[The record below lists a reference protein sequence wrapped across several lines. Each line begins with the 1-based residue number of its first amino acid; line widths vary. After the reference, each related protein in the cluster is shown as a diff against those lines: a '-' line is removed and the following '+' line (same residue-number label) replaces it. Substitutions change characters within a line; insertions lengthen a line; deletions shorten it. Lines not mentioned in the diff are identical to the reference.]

1 MRNPIQEYNI
11 ARSMPIQALANVLRG
26 VSDMV
31 SLGVAHAALKEKM
44 EAEVAKKGASAMQMA
59 GAPKVKD
66 KDLAMAQG
74 LGASPADVDVPM
86 GGIVGGEGTFG
97 TGAAGGGS
105 VVAFQAG
112 GLGALNMAGD
122 ELKSFIDAMVK
133 KGVPPTQVTQFA
145 QQAQNVA
152 TNNPGALKSF
162 LKAAASRFGVGVS
175 GGAGAMMGFTDALIA
190 SEKGG
195 RPVTGATP
203 GYNYPAEEMI
213 SGVEPGVV
221 GPSTNKGSLDQLFSN
236 IGAIMPSGIGAET
249 RQASDFAKAQERI
262 AQAASGQG
270 PDVHS
275 PKLGAT
281 ETRRQE
287 LLKQAK
293 PEGAPAPGGG
303 PAAPTGGIA
312 DLAAAQ
318 ARVDQPIVEPPL
330 SFDDADKLAEQLMGK
345 YKIDPGKR
353 KEFTDFSKEYV
364 DTLKNAGYDFD
375 LVKNQVRE
383 LAKEKE
389 ALKGEKK
396 EAQNLRLLEA
406 GLGILGGESPYA
418 FVNIGKGATPALQ
431 GLAKDLKEIK
441 KTSRQL
447 DKETMQLN
455 LLQNQM
461 AEGKVKYSQDRLD
474 KQEDRFQRIVEKD
487 MDNRLSLAKTLSS
500 NAVTKYATDKSADT
514 SLKTAEMQQQTSRL
528 NLQATQAERD
538 TAREATLTEN
548 VEKRDAAYKKAAIEQ
563 AAEDVKMLPAEQQ
576 AAEIRKRA
584 KQYYDMFKAKDF
596 GGGDNPVAAAQAELA
611 RRGIK

>member
-221 GPSTNKGSLDQLFSN
+221 GPSTNKSSLDQLFSN

-249 RQASDFAKAQERI
+249 RQADEIVKARARAAAAGYGQGDTGGVPTQTPAQIE
-262 AQAASGQG
+262 APQAA
-270 PDVHS
+270 P
-275 PKLGAT
+275 
-281 ETRRQE
+281 
-287 LLKQAK
+287 
-293 PEGAPAPGGG
+293 PEGGVA
-303 PAAPTGGIA
+303 GI
-312 DLAAAQ
+312 AAAQ
-318 ARVDQPIVEPPL
+318 ARVPGVAQTQVAPSTVKPPL

-500 NAVTKYATDKSADT
+500 NAVTKYAADKGADT
-514 SLKTAEMQQQTSRL
+514 SLQVAQIGATKEGDISREISQMPG
-528 NLQATQAERD
+528 N
-538 TAREATLTEN
+538 
-548 VEKRDAAYKKAAIEQ
+548 AYGKS
-563 AAEDVKMLPAEQQ
+563 
-576 AAEIRKRA
+576 
-584 KQYYDMFKAKDF
+584 
-596 GGGDNPVAAAQAELA
+596 
-611 RRGIK
+611 

>member
-1 MRNPIQEYNI
+1 MRNPVQEYNI
-11 ARSMPIQALANVLRG
+11 ARSMPIQALAAVLRG

-59 GAPKVKD
+59 QAPKVKD

-74 LGASPADVDVPM
+74 LGATPADVDVPM

-105 VVAFQAG
+105 VVAFQPGGSVYKQPTATPTFG
-112 GLGALNMAGD
+112 GMMQRQAASAPGFMDKLRQGLGAVGR
-122 ELKSFIDAMVK
+122 
-133 KGVPPTQVTQFA
+133 FA
-145 QQAQNVA
+145 
-152 TNNPGALKSF
+152 T
-162 LKAAASRFGVGVS
+162 SRGS
-175 GGAGAMMGFTDALIA
+175 LMGPSLML
-190 SEKGG
+190 
-195 RPVTGATP
+195 ATP
-203 GYNYPAEEMI
+203 DLNVGEEEYLAVIKKLANMGYPAEMI
-213 SGVEPGVV
+213 EAMSPEQRMAAAQGKLPTGQADTGGVP
-221 GPSTNKGSLDQLFSN
+221 TQTL
-236 IGAIMPSGIGAET
+236 
-249 RQASDFAKAQERI
+249 AQME
-262 AQAASGQG
+262 APQAAPPQG
-270 PDVHS
+270 G
-275 PKLGAT
+275 L
-281 ETRRQE
+281 
-287 LLKQAK
+287 
-293 PEGAPAPGGG
+293 
-303 PAAPTGGIA
+303 A
-312 DLAAAQ
+312 DIAAAQ
-318 ARVDQPIVEPPL
+318 ARVPGVAQTQVAPSTVEPPL

-345 YKIDPGKR
+345 YKIEPGKR

-383 LAKEKE
+383 LANEKE

-500 NAVTKYATDKSADT
+500 NAVTKYATDKGADT
-514 SLKTAEMQQQTSRL
+514 SLKVAQIGATKEGDTLRAIREMPG
-528 NLQATQAERD
+528 
-538 TAREATLTEN
+538 ATLE
-548 VEKRDAAYKKAAIEQ
+548 EKAAAWTKATNKRLDPAEAAYIKTLETFAT
-563 AAEDVKMLPAEQQ
+563 EDPGGRKLERLKESNPALYARIKQDLATYGLSTGMLTEKPDSGQ
-576 AAEIRKRA
+576 IR
-584 KQYYDMFKAKDF
+584 
-596 GGGDNPVAAAQAELA
+596 N
-611 RRGIK
+611 

>member
-249 RQASDFAKAQERI
+249 RQADEIVKARARAAAAGYGQGDTGGVPTQTLAQIE
-262 AQAASGQG
+262 APQAA
-270 PDVHS
+270 
-275 PKLGAT
+275 L
-281 ETRRQE
+281 
-287 LLKQAK
+287 
-293 PEGAPAPGGG
+293 PGGG
-303 PAAPTGGIA
+303 VA
-312 DLAAAQ
+312 DIAAAQ
-318 ARVDQPIVEPPL
+318 ARVPGVAQTQVAPSTVKPPL

-487 MDNRLSLAKTLSS
+487 MDNRLSLAKTVSS
-500 NAVTKYATDKSADT
+500 NAVTKYAADKGADT
-514 SLKTAEMQQQTSRL
+514 SLKVAQIGATKEGDTLRAIREMPG
-528 NLQATQAERD
+528 
-538 TAREATLTEN
+538 ATLE
-548 VEKRDAAYKKAAIEQ
+548 EKAAAWTKATNKRLDPAEAAYIKTLETYAT
-563 AAEDVKMLPAEQQ
+563 EDPGGRKLERLKDSNPALYARIKQDLATFGLSTGMLTEKPGSGQ
-576 AAEIRKRA
+576 IR
-584 KQYYDMFKAKDF
+584 
-596 GGGDNPVAAAQAELA
+596 N
-611 RRGIK
+611 

>member
-1 MRNPIQEYNI
+1 MRNPVQEYNI
-11 ARSMPIQALANVLRG
+11 ARSMPIQALAAVLQG
-26 VSDMV
+26 KSDMV

-59 GAPKVKD
+59 QAPKIKD

-74 LGASPADVDVPM
+74 LGASPADIDVPM

-105 VVAFQAG
+105 VVAFQPGGSVYKQPTATPTFG
-112 GLGALNMAGD
+112 GMMQRQAASAPGFMDKLRQGLGAVGR
-122 ELKSFIDAMVK
+122 
-133 KGVPPTQVTQFA
+133 FA
-145 QQAQNVA
+145 
-152 TNNPGALKSF
+152 T
-162 LKAAASRFGVGVS
+162 SRGS
-175 GGAGAMMGFTDALIA
+175 LMGPSLML
-190 SEKGG
+190 
-195 RPVTGATP
+195 ATP
-203 GYNYPAEEMI
+203 DLNVGEEEYLAVIKKLANMGYPAEMI
-213 SGVEPGVV
+213 EAMSPEQRVAAAQGKLPTGQADTGGVP
-221 GPSTNKGSLDQLFSN
+221 TQTL
-236 IGAIMPSGIGAET
+236 
-249 RQASDFAKAQERI
+249 AQME
-262 AQAASGQG
+262 APQAAPPQG
-270 PDVHS
+270 
-275 PKLGAT
+275 A
-281 ETRRQE
+281 
-287 LLKQAK
+287 A
-293 PEGAPAPGGG
+293 APGGG

-318 ARVDQPIVEPPL
+318 ARVPGVAQTQVAPSTVEPPL

-345 YKIDPGKR
+345 YKIEPGKR

-383 LAKEKE
+383 LANEKE

-406 GLGILGGESPYA
+406 GLGILGGESRHA

-514 SLKTAEMQQQTSRL
+514 SLKVAQIGATKEGDTLRAIREMPG
-528 NLQATQAERD
+528 
-538 TAREATLTEN
+538 ATLE
-548 VEKRDAAYKKAAIEQ
+548 EKAAAWTKATNKRLDPAEAAYIKTLETFAT
-563 AAEDVKMLPAEQQ
+563 EDPGGRKLERLKESNPALYARIKQDLATYGLRTGMITEKPDSGS
-576 AAEIRKRA
+576 IR
-584 KQYYDMFKAKDF
+584 
-596 GGGDNPVAAAQAELA
+596 N
-611 RRGIK
+611 

>member
-1 MRNPIQEYNI
+1 MRNPVQEYNI
-11 ARSMPIQALANVLRG
+11 ARSMPIKALAAVLQG
-26 VSDMV
+26 TSDMV
-31 SLGVAHAALKEKM
+31 SLIAAHTVLRRKDGGGSRRERRRPCR
-44 EAEVAKKGASAMQMA
+44 SAQ
-59 GAPKVKD
+59 APKIKD

-74 LGASPADVDVPM
+74 LGASPADIDVPM

-105 VVAFQAG
+105 VVAFQPGGSVYKQPTATPTFG
-112 GLGALNMAGD
+112 GMMQRQAASAPGFMDKLRQGLGAVGRFATSRGSLMGPSLMLATPDLN
-122 ELKSFIDAMVK
+122 
-133 KGVPPTQVTQFA
+133 
-145 QQAQNVA
+145 
-152 TNNPGALKSF
+152 
-162 LKAAASRFGVGVS
+162 VGEEEYL
-175 GGAGAMMGFTDALIA
+175 ALIKKLA
-190 SEKGG
+190 NMG
-195 RPVTGATP
+195 
-203 GYNYPAEEMI
+203 YPAEMI
-213 SGVEPGVV
+213 EAMSPE
-221 GPSTNKGSLDQLFSN
+221 QRM
-236 IGAIMPSGIGAET
+236 AA
-249 RQASDFAKAQERI
+249 AQ
-262 AQAASGQG
+262 G
-270 PDVHS
+270 
-275 PKLGAT
+275 KL
-281 ETRRQE
+281 
-287 LLKQAK
+287 
-293 PEGAPAPGGG
+293 
-303 PAAPTGGIA
+303 PTGQA
-312 DLAAAQ
+312 DTGGVPTQTLAQMEAPQEGGLADIAAAQ
-318 ARVDQPIVEPPL
+318 ARVPGVAQTQVAPSTVEPPL

-345 YKIDPGKR
+345 YKIEPGKR

-383 LAKEKE
+383 LANEKE

-514 SLKTAEMQQQTSRL
+514 SLKVAQIGATKEGDISREISQMPGKTRMEQVQNFYKASTRTTDPAE
-528 NLQATQAERD
+528 
-538 TAREATLTEN
+538 
-548 VEKRDAAYKKAAIEQ
+548 AAYIKTLETYAT
-563 AAEDVKMLPAEQQ
+563 EDPGGRKLEKLKESNPALYARIKQDLATYGLRTGMITEKPDSGS
-576 AAEIRKRA
+576 IR
-584 KQYYDMFKAKDF
+584 
-596 GGGDNPVAAAQAELA
+596 N
-611 RRGIK
+611 

>member
-1 MRNPIQEYNI
+1 MRNPVQEYSL
-11 ARSMPIQALANVLRG
+11 ARSMPIKALAAVLQG
-26 VSDMV
+26 TSDMV
-31 SLGVAHAALKEKM
+31 SLIAAHTVLREKM
-44 EAEVAKKGASAMQMA
+44 EAVVAEKGMQAMQSA
-59 GAPKVKD
+59 QAPKIKD

-74 LGASPADVDVPM
+74 LGASPADIDVPM

-105 VVAFQAG
+105 VVAFQPGGSVYKQPTATPTFG
-112 GLGALNMAGD
+112 GMMQRQAASAPGFMDKLRQGLGAVGR
-122 ELKSFIDAMVK
+122 
-133 KGVPPTQVTQFA
+133 FA
-145 QQAQNVA
+145 
-152 TNNPGALKSF
+152 T
-162 LKAAASRFGVGVS
+162 SRGS
-175 GGAGAMMGFTDALIA
+175 LMGPSLML
-190 SEKGG
+190 
-195 RPVTGATP
+195 ATP
-203 GYNYPAEEMI
+203 DLNVGEEEYLAVIKKLANMGYPAEMI
-213 SGVEPGVV
+213 EAMSPEQRMAAAQGKLPTGQADTGGVP
-221 GPSTNKGSLDQLFSN
+221 TQTL
-236 IGAIMPSGIGAET
+236 
-249 RQASDFAKAQERI
+249 AQME
-262 AQAASGQG
+262 APQAAPPQG
-270 PDVHS
+270 
-275 PKLGAT
+275 A
-281 ETRRQE
+281 
-287 LLKQAK
+287 AA
-293 PEGAPAPGGG
+293 PEGGL
-303 PAAPTGGIA
+303 A
-312 DLAAAQ
+312 DIAAAQ
-318 ARVDQPIVEPPL
+318 ARVPSAAQTQVAPSTVEPPL

-345 YKIDPGKR
+345 YKIEPGKR

-514 SLKTAEMQQQTSRL
+514 SLKVAQIGATKEGDTLRAIREMPG
-528 NLQATQAERD
+528 
-538 TAREATLTEN
+538 ATLE
-548 VEKRDAAYKKAAIEQ
+548 EKAAAWTKATNKRLDPAEAAYIKTLETYAT
-563 AAEDVKMLPAEQQ
+563 EDPGGRKLERLKESNPALYARIKQDLATYGLRTGMITEKPDSGS
-576 AAEIRKRA
+576 IR
-584 KQYYDMFKAKDF
+584 
-596 GGGDNPVAAAQAELA
+596 N
-611 RRGIK
+611 

>member
-1 MRNPIQEYNI
+1 MRNPVQEYSL
-11 ARSMPIQALANVLRG
+11 ARSMPIKALAAVLQG
-26 VSDMV
+26 TSDMV
-31 SLGVAHAALKEKM
+31 SLIAAHTVLREKM
-44 EAEVAKKGASAMQMA
+44 EAVVAEKGMQAMQSA
-59 GAPKVKD
+59 QAPKIKD

-74 LGASPADVDVPM
+74 LGASPADIDVPM

-105 VVAFQAG
+105 VVAFQPGGSVYKQPTATPTFG
-112 GLGALNMAGD
+112 GMMQRQAASAPGFMDKLRQGLGAVGR
-122 ELKSFIDAMVK
+122 
-133 KGVPPTQVTQFA
+133 FA
-145 QQAQNVA
+145 
-152 TNNPGALKSF
+152 T
-162 LKAAASRFGVGVS
+162 SRGS
-175 GGAGAMMGFTDALIA
+175 LMGPSLML
-190 SEKGG
+190 
-195 RPVTGATP
+195 ATP
-203 GYNYPAEEMI
+203 DLNVGEEEYLALTKKLADMGYPAEMI
-213 SGVEPGVV
+213 EAMSPEQRMAAAQGKLPTGQADTGGVPTQTLAQMEAP
-221 GPSTNKGSLDQLFSN
+221 Q
-236 IGAIMPSGIGAET
+236 GA
-249 RQASDFAKAQERI
+249 
-262 AQAASGQG
+262 AA
-270 PDVHS
+270 
-275 PKLGAT
+275 
-281 ETRRQE
+281 
-287 LLKQAK
+287 
-293 PEGAPAPGGG
+293 PEGGL
-303 PAAPTGGIA
+303 A
-312 DLAAAQ
+312 DIAAAQ
-318 ARVDQPIVEPPL
+318 ARVPSAAQTQVAPSTVEPPL

-345 YKIDPGKR
+345 YKIEPGKR

-514 SLKTAEMQQQTSRL
+514 SLKVAQIGATKEGDISREISQMPGNTRMEQVKNFYKASTRTTDPAE
-528 NLQATQAERD
+528 
-538 TAREATLTEN
+538 
-548 VEKRDAAYKKAAIEQ
+548 AAYIKTLETFAT
-563 AAEDVKMLPAEQQ
+563 EDPGGRKLEKLKESNPALYARIKQDLATYGLRPGMITEKPDSGP
-576 AAEIRKRA
+576 IR
-584 KQYYDMFKAKDF
+584 
-596 GGGDNPVAAAQAELA
+596 N
-611 RRGIK
+611 

>member
-133 KGVPPTQVTQFA
+133 KGVPPAQVTQFA

-221 GPSTNKGSLDQLFSN
+221 GPSTNKSSLDQLFSN

-249 RQASDFAKAQERI
+249 RQADEIVKARARAAAAGYGQADTGGVPTQTPAQIE
-262 AQAASGQG
+262 APQAAL
-270 PDVHS
+270 P
-275 PKLGAT
+275 
-281 ETRRQE
+281 R
-287 LLKQAK
+287 
-293 PEGAPAPGGG
+293 GGV
-303 PAAPTGGIA
+303 AEI
-312 DLAAAQ
+312 AAAQ
-318 ARVDQPIVEPPL
+318 ARVPGVAQTQVAPSTVKPPL

-345 YKIDPGKR
+345 YKIEPGKR

-487 MDNRLSLAKTLSS
+487 MDNRLSLAKTIAS
-500 NAVTKYATDKSADT
+500 NAVTKYAADKGADT

-528 NLQATQAERD
+528 NLQATQAERATTREATQAERD
-538 TAREATLTEN
+538 AAREATI
-548 VEKRDAAYKKAAIEQ
+548 RKAAIEQ
-563 AAEDVKMLPAEQQ
+563 AAEDVKLLPVEQQ
-576 AAEIRKRA
+576 EAEKRKRA
-584 KQYYDMFKAKDF
+584 KQYYDMYKAKEF
-596 GGGDNPVAAAQAELA
+596 GSAPSGNVLRFDAQGNL
-611 RRGIK
+611 IK

>member
-105 VVAFQAG
+105 VVAFQPG
-112 GLGALNMAGD
+112 GSVYKQPTATPTFGGMMQRQAASAPGFMDKLRQGVGALG
-122 ELKSFIDAMVK
+122 
-133 KGVPPTQVTQFA
+133 
-145 QQAQNVA
+145 
-152 TNNPGALKSF
+152 
-162 LKAAASRFGVGVS
+162 R
-175 GGAGAMMGFTDALIA
+175 GAGALDRFATGRGGILGPQLALTPTATNVGEQEYLDLIKKLANMGYSA
-190 SEKGG
+190 
-195 RPVTGATP
+195 
-203 GYNYPAEEMI
+203 EMI
-213 SGVEPGVV
+213 EAMSPEQRV
-221 GPSTNKGSLDQLFSN
+221 TL
-236 IGAIMPSGIGAET
+236 
-249 RQASDFAKAQERI
+249 
-262 AQAASGQG
+262 AQAQLPTGQADTG
-270 PDVHS
+270 GVHTQTLAQIEA
-275 PKLGAT
+275 P
-281 ETRRQE
+281 
-287 LLKQAK
+287 QAAP
-293 PEGAPAPGGG
+293 PEGGV
-303 PAAPTGGIA
+303 A
-312 DLAAAQ
+312 DIVAAQ
-318 ARVDQPIVEPPL
+318 ARVPGVAQTQVAPSTVKPPL

-345 YKIDPGKR
+345 YKIEPGKR

-383 LAKEKE
+383 LANEKE

-500 NAVTKYATDKSADT
+500 NAVTKYAADKGADT
-514 SLKTAEMQQQTSRL
+514 SLQVAQIGATKEGDISREISQMPGNTRMEKVKNFYKASTRATDPAEAAYIKTLETYATEDPGGRKLERL
-528 NLQATQAERD
+528 KDSNPALYARIKQDLATYGLS
-538 TAREATLTEN
+538 TGMLTE
-548 VEKRDAAYKKAAIEQ
+548 KPGSGQ
-563 AAEDVKMLPAEQQ
+563 
-576 AAEIRKRA
+576 IR
-584 KQYYDMFKAKDF
+584 
-596 GGGDNPVAAAQAELA
+596 N
-611 RRGIK
+611 